1 MKYLAFAALALS
13 LVPAAASADPYPTT
27 LNQEEQERHEFLDAQ
42 RGAPAGVRP
51 SFGRHHM
58 IPAAP
63 RATVRQLETRQ
74 GAVPDA
80 HIGL

>member
-51 SFGRHHM
+51 SFGRHHR
-58 IPAAP
+58 IPDTP
-63 RATVRQLETRQ
+63 RTSWKQLEDRQ
-74 GAVPDA
+74 GPVPD
-80 HIGL
+80 GSTR